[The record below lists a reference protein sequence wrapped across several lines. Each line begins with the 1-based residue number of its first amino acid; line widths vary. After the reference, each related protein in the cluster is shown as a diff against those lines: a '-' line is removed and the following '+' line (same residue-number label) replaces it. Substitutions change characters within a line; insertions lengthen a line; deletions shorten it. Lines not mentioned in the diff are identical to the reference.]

1 MNIVLLGATGNVGSR
16 ILAELL
22 ARGHTVSAIA
32 RDPDKLAARP
42 GLRVL
47 RGDANDRDSL
57 PALLAGHDAAISA
70 IKFKDSDPALLI
82 EAVRHAGVPRYLVV
96 GGAGS
101 LWAAPGL
108 RLVDSPD
115 FPAQARPEA
124 LRGAEFLDRLKAS
137 DLDWSFL
144 SPSKL
149 IQPGTRTGSFRLGED
164 ALLVD
169 SDGNSRI
176 SFEDYAVA
184 LVDELEQ
191 PRHTRRRFTV
201 GY

>member
-1 MNIVLLGATGNVGSR
+1 MNVVLLGATGNAGSR

-32 RDPDKLAARP
+32 RDPGKLAARP
-42 GLRVL
+42 GLRVV
-47 RGDANDRDSL
+47 RGDAGDRDGL
-57 PALLAGHDAAISA
+57 PALLAGHDAAISS

-82 EAVRHAGVPRYLVV
+82 EAVRRAGVPRYLVV

-101 LWAAPGL
+101 LWVAPGL
-108 RLVDSPD
+108 KLVDSPD
-115 FPAQARPEA
+115 FPEQARHEA

-137 DLDWSFL
+137 DLDWTFL

-149 IQPGTRTGSFRLGED
+149 FQPGERSGRFRLGGD
-164 ALLVD
+164 ALLVGA
-169 SDGNSRI
+169 DGGSRI

-191 PRHTRRRFTV
+191 PRHSRRRFTV